1 VTLRL
6 FHSLMFSIVVIVQIS
21 LIAHGFVALST
32 RVPARPG
39 VASRGSG
46 DVSRGRLLRDDTQRR
61 ARARA
66 HIGAFTSRA

>member
-1 VTLRL
+1 MTLRL

-21 LIAHGFVALST
+21 LIAHGFALST

-46 DVSRGRLLRDDTQRR
+46 DVSILRDDTQRR

>member
-1 VTLRL
+1 MTLRL

-46 DVSRGRLLRDDTQRR
+46 DVSILRDDTQRR